1 MPDLTAKGRS
11 SATEVDAYAYIRERL
26 KDSGWNIK
34 NPSRHPMG
42 QVWTQNQCLS
52 DPGIR
57 ERLGAKRPEN
67 IIKISETK
75 LWVIE
80 AKANRKDLELALSE
94 AVDYY
99 SERINECGPY
109 RAIIASGV
117 AGNED
122 TGLYLVKNK
131 IRIDGVWHT
140 VTINRQDA
148 TSLLSPKD
156 VATLLS
162 QNTSDISDFAPPQ
175 KLFLKSAE
183 RINEI
188 LHMGGINKN
197 QRAEVMAALLLSVI
211 QEPQP
216 NLDNDLDVLIDEI
229 NSRARNILRS
239 NNKAEFARFVEIKQ
253 PTNNDNHV
261 KFKNALVRTIQELR
275 NLNIRSAMNSNT
287 DILGLFYEV
296 FLKYG
301 NGAKEIGIILTPR
314 HITRFAVDIIGLTS
328 RDIVLDLT
336 CGTGGFL
343 VAAYDYARREFT
355 EGELNRFRKQ
365 SLYGIEQQASVAVLA
380 IVNMIFRGDGKNN
393 IIEGNCFTTY
403 LEARTKDGKPS
414 ARYIKEPPIQG
425 NEAVTRVLM
434 NPPFALKDDADKEY
448 LFVSHALN
456 LMADGG
462 LLFSLLPMNA
472 MFGDVQE
479 KLWRSHDLLG
489 KHTLLSVVS
498 FPSELF
504 YPSALK
510 QVVGIVVKKGTPHPK
525 DHPVFW
531 ACVTKDG
538 YIKIKSKR
546 LPANELEPP
555 KNEPNQLNEIKK
567 NLTAFIAQPRAIEVN
582 IPELCKT
589 APIDFG
595 DPLLELLPE
604 AYVDSR
610 IPSNEM
616 ISAEAEKLARETA
629 AFLVRYAKE
638 VGVDNFGGH

>member
-1 MPDLTAKGRS
+1 MLMPTKRVRS
-11 SATEVDAYAYIRERL
+11 SEVDAYAYIRDHL
-26 KDSGWNIK
+26 KDLGWNIK
-34 NPSRHPMG
+34 NPSRHPTG

-52 DPGIR
+52 DTRIKD
-57 ERLGAKRPEN
+57 RLGAKHPEN

-80 AKANRKDLELALSE
+80 AKANRKDIDLALSE
-94 AVDYY
+94 AVEYY
-99 SERINECGPY
+99 SERINEDGHY
-109 RAIIASGV
+109 HAIIATGV

-122 TGLYLVKNK
+122 TGLYLIKTK
-131 IRIDGVWHT
+131 IRIDGKWQV
-140 VTINRQDA
+140 VTINRQEA
-148 TSLLSPKD
+148 TALLSPKD
-156 VATLLS
+156 VAMLLS
-162 QNTSDISDFAPPQ
+162 QNTPDISDFAPPQ
-175 KLFLKSAE
+175 KLFLQSAE
-183 RINEI
+183 RINGI
-188 LHMGGINKN
+188 LHVGGINKN
-197 QRAEVMAALLLSVI
+197 QRAEVMAALLLSVV

-216 NLDNDLDVLIDEI
+216 NLDADLDVLIDEI
-229 NSRARNILRS
+229 NSRARNVLKS

-253 PTNNDNHV
+253 PTNTDNHV

-275 NLNIRSAMNSNT
+275 DLNIRSAMNSNT

-314 HITRFAVDIIGLTS
+314 HITRFAVDILGLTS

-355 EGELNRFRKQ
+355 ESELNRFRKQ

-393 IIEGNCFTTY
+393 IVEGNCFTTY
-403 LEARTKDGKPS
+403 LESRTVDGKPS
-414 ARYIKEPPIQG
+414 ARYIKEPPSPG

-472 MFGDVQE
+472 MFGGGQE

-504 YPSALK
+504 YPSAMK

-531 ACVTKDG
+531 ACVTRDG
-538 YIKIKSKR
+538 YLKVKSKR
-546 LPANELEPP
+546 LPAIELEPP
-555 KNEPNQLNEIKK
+555 RKEPNQLDEIRK
-567 NLTAFIAQPRAIEVN
+567 NLTAFVAQPKAIEVN

-589 APIDFG
+589 TPIDFD

-604 AYVDSR
+604 AYVDSQ
-610 IPSNEM
+610 IPSEEM
-616 ISAEAEKLARETA
+616 ILVEAEKLARETA

-638 VGVDNFGGH
+638 AEVGKFGSY